1 MEINEIYSGFRLVKK
16 TKISELD
23 ANLLEFKHEK
33 SGGTLAYI
41 ECNDLKHYQMIQLVC
56 VILSNIR
63 FYVDQKNFHLK
74 NHL

>member
-41 ECNDLKHYQMIQLVC
+41 
-56 VILSNIR
+56 
-63 FYVDQKNFHLK
+63 
-74 NHL
+74 